1 MSTTAATGFCRVT
14 VVAPDSRIDVALPED
29 LAVADVCPEILRLT
43 GRTQAVATPTGY
55 HLVRRDG
62 TVLDGARTL
71 AAQQV
76 LDGEILSLRPF
87 AQSLPPAVFDDVS
100 DAVASA
106 VSRDRHLWSDDLLRG
121 AGPAGAALLL
131 VLMGFVLWFA
141 DPVRHDTHSLP
152 GVIAGAAGVL
162 LTAFAGVRARVYGDR
177 VTAVAL
183 GLGALPLVLIAGS
196 GVIGPDA
203 GQGPG
208 RLQFLLGCVA
218 VLVVSVVLVAV
229 TPGGDAPF
237 VAAAFLATAGTL
249 ASFAAILAES
259 SAAAAAAVCAP
270 AAIGLVAF
278 LPGLSARFARLPIGY
293 TPQGTARPGYADPFA
308 DPLADPDAGHRD
320 APVDAAHIADRARRG
335 HELLLGLVGGCAA
348 LVVASAAVLGF
359 SGDAWAQLLA
369 TATGAA
375 MLLRAR
381 LFRYTSQVVC
391 VLAAGLGA
399 LAALLLGLALHP
411 PADLVAALARYG
423 DRGSLDLRTVWL
435 CAAVAAAVALLTAA
449 GLIVPRKGLSPF
461 WGRVLDLT
469 ESAVLLSLVP
479 LCLAVLDVFARARA
493 LTG

>member
-29 LAVADVCPEILRLT
+29 LAVADVCPEVLRLT

-62 TVLDGARTL
+62 TVLDDTRTL

-87 AQSLPPAVFDDVS
+87 AESLPPAVFDDVP
-100 DAVASA
+100 DAIASA

-131 VLMGFVLWFA
+131 VLLGFVLWFA
-141 DPVRHDTHSLP
+141 DPVHHDMHGLP
-152 GVIAGAAGVL
+152 GLIAGATGVL
-162 LTAFAGVRARVYGDR
+162 LTAFAGVRARVYADR
-177 VTAVAL
+177 TTAVAL
-183 GLGALPLVLIAGS
+183 GLGALPLVLVAGS
-196 GVIGPDA
+196 GIIGPDA

-208 RLQFLLGCVA
+208 RLQLLLGCVA
-218 VLVVSVVLVAV
+218 VLVATVVLVAV

-237 VAAAFLATAGTL
+237 VAAAFLAAAGAL
-249 ASFAAILAES
+249 AAFAAILTAS

-278 LPGLSARFARLPIGY
+278 LPGLSARFARLPVGDAPQRPARTGY
-293 TPQGTARPGYADPFA
+293 DDPFA
-308 DPLADPDAGHRD
+308 DPGAGHRD
-320 APVDAAHIADRARRG
+320 APVDAAHIAERARRG

-348 LVVASAAVLGF
+348 LVAASAAVLGF
-359 SGDAWAQLLA
+359 SGDARGQLLA
-369 TATGAA
+369 LAAGLAT
-375 MLLRAR
+375 LLRAR

-391 VLAAGLGA
+391 LLAAGLGA
-399 LAALLLGLALHP
+399 LALLVLGLALNP
-411 PADLVAALARYG
+411 PAGLAAEPARYG
-423 DRGSLDLRTVWL
+423 DGGSLDIRTVWL
-435 CAAVAAAVALLTAA
+435 SAAVAAGAALLTAA

-461 WGRVLDLT
+461 WGRALDLT
-469 ESAVLLSLVP
+469 ESALLLSLVP
-479 LCLAVLDVFARARA
+479 LCMAVLDVFARARA